1 MIRLVI
7 VDDHLIVS
15 EGVQELL
22 SAEFSVVGIFDVPK
36 EALDFVRSNQVDLL
50 VIDYKM
56 PEMDGLEFF
65 RRCKEMKPV
74 IKGIMLSMVD

>member
-15 EGVQELL
+15 EGVQQLL

-36 EALDFVRSNQVDLL
+36 VALDFVRSNQVDLL
-50 VIDYKM
+50 SLI
-56 PEMDGLEFF
+56 
-65 RRCKEMKPV
+65 
-74 IKGIMLSMVD
+74 IKCRKWMA